1 MAQKCRFAQEVD
13 GFGDPC
19 GRPASGHRSFW
30 SDAELARLEEL
41 TRINALGLTR
51 SERSSGRINLDGDG
65 WQVAERKNAI
75 SSICN

>member
-19 GRPASGHRSFW
+19 GRPHRSFW

-41 TRINALGLTR
+41 TR
-51 SERSSGRINLDGDG
+51 
-65 WQVAERKNAI
+65 
-75 SSICN
+75 